1 MGPTGNEGHART
13 DTQGRGTHTDL
24 DDSAAY
30 KRSRGWRRPRLYLP
44 GQSGAFQR
52 WGCEPLTWFCTIFSR
67 QGRTSGLR
75 LRGEGE
81 TTSARGLCFF
91 HLPRRS
97 DRGPRGEKPHRA
109 AENAPGQWFFHPW
122 IKVSAKAVGPEPT
135 LRVSGLLNFFPGS
148 SFISLL

>member
-52 WGCEPLTWFCTIFSR
+52 WGVRTTHLVLHHFLTAGKDVGAAASWGGGDNECAWNERSGFSSSPTKQAR
-67 QGRTSGLR
+67 GAKNRIVR
-75 LRGEGE
+75 LRIH
-81 TTSARGLCFF
+81 RGNGKSL
-91 HLPRRS
+91 
-97 DRGPRGEKPHRA
+97 EKSRC
-109 AENAPGQWFFHPW
+109 QQ
-122 IKVSAKAVGPEPT
+122 K
-135 LRVSGLLNFFPGS
+135 L
-148 SFISLL
+148 